1 MSQKANAQKPR
12 RRKAHRRKAAPEA
25 RPVETRTEDRVR
37 FERSRIAIGVVLG
50 ILMVLSILMPL
61 VYALM

>member
-12 RRKAHRRKAAPEA
+12 RRKSRRRQVRQAT
-25 RPVETRTEDRVR
+25 RPAETRTEDRVR